1 MTYSDHLITPK
12 LAKVPDGTE
21 VAMGR
26 KKLVFGQTIC
36 QLEDSNHLIGDI
48 SALRQ
53 QIDSV
58 GYLLLRGFFDP
69 ALVSKAR
76 TEILNYMSSQDTLQQ
91 GAAIDQ
97 AVASSEQRGVRFTHP
112 VVQQLP
118 GFLEVVNSDK
128 ILSFFDS
135 FLGGPSMS
143 LDHKWLR
150 ATPPG
155 QNTGAHYDV
164 VYMGAG
170 SKELYT
176 VWTAL
181 DDIPLEMGPLAVCL
195 DSHQH
200 QRLRETYGAS
210 DAHQN
215 LLEGWFSHDP
225 YELMEKLGFRWASTS
240 FQAGDIMIFGMYLM
254 HGSLDNLSARFR
266 LSCDTRYQLADAEV
280 DWRHMGE
287 TPDQIPKAKER
298 ISIQDARANWGI

>member
-1 MTYSDHLITPK
+1 
-12 LAKVPDGTE
+12 
-21 VAMGR
+21 
-26 KKLVFGQTIC
+26 
-36 QLEDSNHLIGDI
+36 
-48 SALRQ
+48 
-53 QIDSV
+53 
-58 GYLLLRGFFDP
+58 
-69 ALVSKAR
+69 
-76 TEILNYMSSQDTLQQ
+76 
-91 GAAIDQ
+91 
-97 AVASSEQRGVRFTHP
+97 
-112 VVQQLP
+112 
-118 GFLEVVNSDK
+118 
-128 ILSFFDS
+128 
-135 FLGGPSMS
+135 MS

-155 QNTGAHYDV
+155 HNTGAHYDV

-215 LLEGWFSHDP
+215 LLEGWFSDDP
-225 YELMEKLGFRWASTS
+225 YELMEKLSFRWASTS

-254 HGSLDNLSARFR
+254 HGSLDNMSDRFR
-266 LSCDTRYQLADAEV
+266 LSCNTRYQLADAEV

-287 TPDQIPKAKER
+287 NPDQIPKAEGR

>member
-1 MTYSDHLITPK
+1 MTRSDRPIAPK
-12 LAKVPDGTE
+12 FAKVPDGTE
-21 VAMGR
+21 VAMAR

-36 QLEDSNHLIGDI
+36 QLEDSNHLLGDI

-53 QIDSV
+53 QIDSA
-58 GYLLLRGFFDP
+58 GYLLLRGFFDS
-69 ALVSKAR
+69 AQISRAR
-76 TEILNYMSSQDTLQQ
+76 REILNYMSLQ
-91 GAAIDQ
+91 GALQPGTAIDQ
-97 AVASSEQRGVRFTHP
+97 AVASSDRRGIRFTHS

-118 GFLEVVNSDK
+118 GFLEVVNSDP
-128 ILSFFDS
+128 IMSFFDS

-155 QNTGAHYDV
+155 HNTGAHYDV

-215 LLEGWFSHDP
+215 LLEGWFSDDP
-225 YELMEKLGFRWASTS
+225 YELMEKLSFRWASTS

-254 HGSLDNLSARFR
+254 HGSLDNMSARFR

-287 TPDQIPKAKER
+287 NPDQIPKAEGR

>member
-1 MTYSDHLITPK
+1 MTYSDRRLAPK
-12 LAKVPDGTE
+12 FAKVPDGTE
-21 VAMGR
+21 VAMAR

-36 QLEDSNHLIGDI
+36 QLEDSNHLLGDI

-53 QIDSV
+53 QIDSA
-58 GYLLLRGFFDP
+58 GYLLLRGFFDS
-69 ALVSKAR
+69 AQISRAR
-76 TEILNYMSSQDTLQQ
+76 REILNYMSLQ
-91 GAAIDQ
+91 GALQPGTAIDQ
-97 AVASSEQRGVRFTHP
+97 AVASSDQRGIRFTHS

-118 GFLEVVNSDK
+118 GFLAVVNSDP
-128 ILSFFDS
+128 IMSFFDS

-155 QNTGAHYDV
+155 HNTGAHYDV

-215 LLEGWFSHDP
+215 LLEGWFSDDP
-225 YELMEKLGFRWASTS
+225 YELMEKLSFRWASTS

-254 HGSLDNLSARFR
+254 HGSLDNMSDRFR

-287 TPDQIPKAKER
+287 NPDQIPKAEGR

>member
-1 MTYSDHLITPK
+1 MTYSDRRLAPK
-12 LAKVPDGTE
+12 FAKVPDGTE
-21 VAMGR
+21 VAMAR

-36 QLEDSNHLIGDI
+36 QLEDSNHLLGDI

-53 QIDSV
+53 QIDSA
-58 GYLLLRGFFDP
+58 GYLLLRGFFDS
-69 ALVSKAR
+69 AQISRAR
-76 TEILNYMSSQDTLQQ
+76 REILNYMSLQ
-91 GAAIDQ
+91 GALQPGTAIDQ
-97 AVASSEQRGVRFTHP
+97 AVASSDRRGIRFTHS

-118 GFLEVVNSDK
+118 GFLDVVNSDP
-128 ILSFFDS
+128 IMSFFDS

-155 QNTGAHYDV
+155 HNTGAHYDV

-215 LLEGWFSHDP
+215 LLEGWFSDDP
-225 YELMEKLGFRWASTS
+225 YELMEKLSFRWASTS

-254 HGSLDNLSARFR
+254 HGSLDNMSDRFR

-287 TPDQIPKAKER
+287 NPDQIPKAEGR

>member
-1 MTYSDHLITPK
+1 MTHSDRPIAPK
-12 LAKVPDGTE
+12 FAKVPDGTK
-21 VAMGR
+21 VMMAR

-36 QLEDSNHLIGDI
+36 QLEDGNHLIGDI

-53 QIDSV
+53 QIDSA
-58 GYLLLRGFFDP
+58 GYLLLRGFFDS
-69 ALVSKAR
+69 ALISKAR
-76 TEILNYMSSQDTLQQ
+76 TEILNYMSSQGT
-91 GAAIDQ
+91 AIDQ
-97 AVASSEQRGVRFTHP
+97 AVASSEQRSVRFTHS

-118 GFLEVVNSDK
+118 GFLEVVNSDQ

-170 SKELYT
+170 SKKLYT

-181 DDIPLEMGPLAVCL
+181 DDISLEMGPLAVCL

-210 DAHQN
+210 DAHQD
-215 LLEGWFSHDP
+215 LLEGSFSHDP
-225 YELMEKLGFRWASTS
+225 YELTEKLGFRWASAP

-254 HGSLDNLSARFR
+254 HGSLDNMSVRFR
-266 LSCDTRYQLADAEV
+266 LSCDTRYQLADDEV

-287 TPDQIPKAKER
+287 TPDQIPKAEGR
-298 ISIQDARANWGI
+298 ISIQDAKANWGI

>member
-1 MTYSDHLITPK
+1 MTYSDRPIAPK
-12 LAKVPDGTE
+12 FAKVPDGTE
-21 VAMGR
+21 VAMAR
-26 KKLVFGQTIC
+26 KKLVFGRTIC
-36 QLEDSNHLIGDI
+36 QLEDSNHLLGDI

-53 QIDSV
+53 QIDSA
-58 GYLLLRGFFDP
+58 GYLLLRGFFDS
-69 ALVSKAR
+69 ALISRAR
-76 TEILNYMSSQDTLQQ
+76 TEILNYMSLQ
-91 GAAIDQ
+91 GALQPGTAIDQ
-97 AVASSEQRGVRFTHP
+97 AVASSERRGVRFTHS
-112 VVQQLP
+112 VVQQLTR
-118 GFLEVVNSDK
+118 FLEVVNSDQ
-128 ILSFFDS
+128 IMSFFDS
-135 FLGGPSMS
+135 FLGSPSMS

-254 HGSLDNLSARFR
+254 HGSLDNMSDRFR

-287 TPDQIPKAKER
+287 IPDHIPKAEGR

>member
-1 MTYSDHLITPK
+1 MAYSDRRLAPK
-12 LAKVPDGTE
+12 FAKVPDGTE
-21 VAMGR
+21 VAMAR

-36 QLEDSNHLIGDI
+36 QLEDSNHLLGDI

-53 QIDSV
+53 QIDSA
-58 GYLLLRGFFDP
+58 GYLLLRGFFDS
-69 ALVSKAR
+69 AQISRAR
-76 TEILNYMSSQDTLQQ
+76 REILNYMSLQ
-91 GAAIDQ
+91 GALQPGTAIDQ
-97 AVASSEQRGVRFTHP
+97 AVAASDRRGIRFTHS

-118 GFLEVVNSDK
+118 GFLEVVNSDP
-128 ILSFFDS
+128 IMSFFDS

-155 QNTGAHYDV
+155 HNTGAQYDV

-215 LLEGWFSHDP
+215 LLEGWFSDDP
-225 YELMEKLGFRWASTS
+225 YELMEKLSFRWASTS

-254 HGSLDNLSARFR
+254 HGSLDNMSDRFR

-287 TPDQIPKAKER
+287 NPDQIPKAEGR

>member
-1 MTYSDHLITPK
+1 MTYSDRRLAPK
-12 LAKVPDGTE
+12 FAKVPDGTE
-21 VAMGR
+21 VAMAR
-26 KKLVFGQTIC
+26 KKLVFGRTIC
-36 QLEDSNHLIGDI
+36 QLEDSNHLLGDI

-53 QIDSV
+53 QIDSA
-58 GYLLLRGFFDP
+58 GYLLLRGFFDS
-69 ALVSKAR
+69 AQISRAR
-76 TEILNYMSSQDTLQQ
+76 REILNYMSLQ
-91 GAAIDQ
+91 GALQPGTAIDQ
-97 AVASSEQRGVRFTHP
+97 AVASSDRRGIRFTHS

-118 GFLEVVNSDK
+118 GFLAVVNSDP
-128 ILSFFDS
+128 IMSFFDS

-155 QNTGAHYDV
+155 HNTGAHYDV

-215 LLEGWFSHDP
+215 LLEGWFSDDP
-225 YELMEKLGFRWASTS
+225 YELMEKLSFRWASTS

-254 HGSLDNLSARFR
+254 HGSLDNMSDRFR

-287 TPDQIPKAKER
+287 NPDQIPKAEGR

>member
-1 MTYSDHLITPK
+1 MTYSDRRLAPK
-12 LAKVPDGTE
+12 FAKVPDGTE
-21 VAMGR
+21 VAMAR
-26 KKLVFGQTIC
+26 RKLVFGQTIC
-36 QLEDSNHLIGDI
+36 QLEDSNHLLGDI

-53 QIDSV
+53 QIDSA
-58 GYLLLRGFFDP
+58 GYLLLRGFFDS
-69 ALVSKAR
+69 AQISRAR
-76 TEILNYMSSQDTLQQ
+76 REILNYMSLQ
-91 GAAIDQ
+91 GALQPGTAIDQ
-97 AVASSEQRGVRFTHP
+97 AVASSDRRGIRFTHS

-118 GFLEVVNSDK
+118 GFLAVVNSDP
-128 ILSFFDS
+128 IMSFFDS

-155 QNTGAHYDV
+155 HNTGAHYDV

-215 LLEGWFSHDP
+215 LLEGWFSDDP
-225 YELMEKLGFRWASTS
+225 YELMEKLSFRWASTS

-254 HGSLDNLSARFR
+254 HGSLDNMSDRFR

-287 TPDQIPKAKER
+287 NPDQIPKAEGR